1 MIRAFFEKLFTPAVA
16 IMSRLWYWQKFL
28 LFFILFMIPVGY
40 AIFSYIHQ
48 LDKSI
53 AFSKKEII
61 GIQYVSPTLLLL
73 QHIQQHRGA
82 ASLYLR
88 GDQSFKTVLDGK
100 EQEIVQDIAR
110 VDAEDQK
117 SGIVF
122 QSTADWNAVKGK
134 WLALEGKYPTM
145 TPTESYTQHTDL
157 ISDIIALVHKLGDES
172 NLILDPQLASY
183 EVMNTIINLLPALT
197 ENMGRARAFGLS
209 VQDSGKISDEER
221 KQFIIYANTASIENT
236 KLQNDMRE
244 SFGNDPSLRE
254 ELEDPSKEIDRAV
267 KGFTSLVEQTI
278 SSEKIPI
285 ALPEYYTFMTRAID
299 THFMFSTHLISV
311 LTGLIE
317 NRVAQ
322 AEKDKQTTILITFWS
337 CILILYF
344 FIGFYLLI
352 ARTVRDFKNI
362 AKQLISGRVT
372 EVPVLS
378 QDELGE
384 VGKSFNNI
392 GQELIASNN
401 EILGRAQ
408 EFQKKSDEFEHM
420 NKFMIDR
427 EVKMSEL
434 KEEIRK
440 LKEGGGNGVAFYKS

>member
-1 MIRAFFEKLFTPAVA
+1 MRIKFIKGIFTPAVH
-16 IMSRLWYWQKFL
+16 IMSRLWYWQKFVV
-28 LFFILFMIPVGY
+28 FIILFTIPVGY
-40 AIFSYIHQ
+40 ATFSYINQ

-61 GIQYVSPTLLLL
+61 GIQYISPVLLLL

-88 GDQSFKTVLDGK
+88 GDQSFKAVLDGK
-100 EQEIVQDIAR
+100 VQEITQDIAR
-110 VDAEDQK
+110 VDTEDQK
-117 SGIVF
+117 SGVVF

-134 WLALEGKYPTM
+134 WLALEGKYPSM
-145 TPTESYTQHTDL
+145 TPIESYTQHTDL

-172 NLILDPQLASY
+172 NLILDSQLASY

-209 VQDSGKISDEER
+209 VQDSEKINDEDR

-244 SFGNDPSLRE
+244 SFGNDPSLRAP
-254 ELEDPSKEIDRAV
+254 LEGPSKEIDSAV
-267 KGFTSLVEQTI
+267 KSFISLVEQAI
-278 SSEKIPI
+278 SSEKIPM
-285 ALPEYYTFMTRAID
+285 ALPEYYAFMTRIIN
-299 THFMFSTHLISV
+299 THFTFSTHLISV
-311 LTGLIE
+311 LKDFIE
-317 NRVAQ
+317 SRVAQ
-322 AEKDKQTTILITFWS
+322 AEKEKQTTVLIIFLS
-337 CILILYF
+337 YVLILYF
-344 FIGFYLLI
+344 FIGFYLLV
-352 ARTVRDFKNI
+352 ARTVRDLKNI
-362 AKQLISGRVT
+362 AKQLISGRIT

-378 QDELGE
+378 NDELGE
-384 VGKSFNNI
+384 IGKLFNGI

-401 EILGRAQ
+401 EILTKAQ
-408 EFQKKSDEFEHM
+408 EFKKKSDEFEHM

-440 LKEGGGNGVAFYKS
+440 LKEGGEWRRIP